1 LNIAEL
7 RQSLDAPAAGRA
19 MYDLVRAIFPMNR
32 SITGDGVRETL
43 AAVDRV
49 LPLDVHEVLSGTP
62 VLDWTVPPEWNLR
75 GAWLRAPDGS
85 TVVDAA
91 DSNLHVVSYS
101 EPVHTRLPLAELR
114 DHLHTLP
121 DRPTLIPYRTSYYGR
136 SWGLCLAHNIFES
149 LEDGEYEVCIDTT
162 LADGSLTYGECV
174 IPGELTDEVLISAHV
189 CHPSLANDNCSGIA
203 LAAVLGSHL
212 AQASTRY
219 TYRFVFVPGTIG
231 SITWLAR
238 NEHVLPRI
246 RHGIVLSGVG
256 DRASVSYKRSRRGDA
271 AIDRAVERVLAA
283 SGRPFT
289 IHDFSPYGY
298 DERQYCSPG
307 FNLPVGR
314 LSRSTHGEYPEYHTS
329 GDNLEFVSAYALADS
344 LATILTVFDDLESSR
359 VYLNLSPKGEP
370 QLGKRGLYRA
380 IGGSVDRRAAEMA
393 LLWVLNLS
401 DGTQTLRDIA
411 ERSGL
416 SYDAVQEAADAL
428 VAAGL
433 LAPAESAQ

>member
-1 LNIAEL
+1 LSIADL
-7 RQSLDAPAAGRA
+7 RQSLDAPTAGRA
-19 MYDLVRAIFPMNR
+19 MYDLVRVIFPMDR
-32 SITGDGVRETL
+32 SITGAGVRETL
-43 AAVDRV
+43 ATVDRV
-49 LPLDVHEVLSGTP
+49 LPLEVHEVPSGTA

-85 TVVDAA
+85 TVLDAA

-101 EPVHTRLPLAELR
+101 EPVHARLSLAELR
-114 DHLHTLP
+114 EHLHTLP
-121 DRPTLIPYRTSYYGR
+121 DRPTLIPYRTSYYAP
-136 SWGLCLAHNIFES
+136 SWGLCLAHETLS
-149 LEDGEYEVCIDTT
+149 ALEDGEYEVCIDTT

-174 IPGELTDEVLISAHV
+174 LTGELADEVLISSHV

-203 LAAVLGSHL
+203 LAAVLGSQL
-212 AQASTRY
+212 AQTSTRY

-238 NEHVLPRI
+238 NQHVVPRI

-256 DRASVSYKRSRRGDA
+256 DRAAVSYKRSRRGDA
-271 AIDRAVERVLAA
+271 EIDRAVERVLAA
-283 SGRPFT
+283 SGQPFT

-329 GDNLEFVSAYALADS
+329 GDNLDFVSPDALADS
-344 LATILTVFDDLESSR
+344 LTTLLAVFDDLESSR
-359 VYLNLSPKGEP
+359 VYVNLKPLGEP
-370 QLGKRGLYRA
+370 QLGKRGLYRGL
-380 IGGSVDRRAAEMA
+380 GGTVDRRAAEMA

-401 DGTQTLRDIA
+401 DGTHSLRDIA

-416 SYDAVQEAADAL
+416 SLDAVEEAADAL
-428 VAAGL
+428 VGAEL
-433 LAPAESAQ
+433 LAPAEAVQ